1 VSKGHDGSRVN
12 QLAAYKQ
19 RYVDHFRRRLELYGE
34 DVRALWNSAASQA
47 TRFEAL
53 CQVSDLSGKT
63 LLDVGSG
70 FGDLLD
76 FLAEKQVVLGAYC
89 GIDLSSEMVA
99 IARARHAGA
108 RFECRDLHEQ
118 PFGDQTF
125 DVVVGS
131 GLFFL
136 PHALWDAY
144 VGVYVAAMFACCRRA
159 VAVNF
164 LSAYSTNK
172 DPESYYAT
180 PHVVLERLQQQ
191 ITPRV
196 VLRHD
201 YRGNEF
207 TVYLY
212 R

>member
-1 VSKGHDGSRVN
+1 
-12 QLAAYKQ
+12 
-19 RYVDHFRRRLELYGE
+19 
-34 DVRALWNSAASQA
+34 
-47 TRFEAL
+47 
-53 CQVSDLSGKT
+53 
-63 LLDVGSG
+63 
-70 FGDLLD
+70 
-76 FLAEKQVVLGAYC
+76 
-89 GIDLSSEMVA
+89 
-99 IARARHAGA
+99 
-108 RFECRDLHEQ
+108 EQ

-196 VLRHD
+196 VLRPIDCRHGVPARD
-201 YRGNEF
+201 AVEAEAPGNAPGELRTTRVLSRSLPGGRSRALRYLQQPRRHQHHTHSSAGRGARRHLPLREEQPDGGGGK
-207 TVYLY
+207 
-212 R
+212 